1 MTKEKRK
8 ETDSLVPSKPCIGCI
23 HWHVIEKPN
32 NPEAVDLSAGSC
44 DLNGY
49 SKVSPVFTCNGW
61 SDGNGKN
68 L

>member
-1 MTKEKRK
+1 M
-8 ETDSLVPSKPCIGCI
+8 PSKPCIGCI

-44 DLNGY
+44 DHNGY